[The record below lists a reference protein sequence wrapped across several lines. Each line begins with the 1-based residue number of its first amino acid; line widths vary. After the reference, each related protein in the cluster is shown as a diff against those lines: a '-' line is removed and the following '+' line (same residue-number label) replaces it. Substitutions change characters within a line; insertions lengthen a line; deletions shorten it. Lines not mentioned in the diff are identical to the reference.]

1 MAPQSAISRRE
12 QTSRVITRCAQ
23 DLAIEHGFDGF
34 TLDDLAER
42 AGVSRRTLFN
52 YFPGKEAAVLGVPA
66 ALDPDVLS
74 TFVAGGTAGDGG
86 HHRGH
91 SNGGTGGRL
100 LEDLAAL
107 VVSTYTRE
115 DPDRADWH
123 RVHALFERNPR
134 LIAVAKERFDALVS
148 DVRVAAEER
157 EALPAGHP
165 RARVAVAIIAGLFHD
180 SLGRFLADEDID
192 FPTDFLAGVDE
203 ATRLLR

>member
-1 MAPQSAISRRE
+1 MVAQSAISRRE

-66 ALDPDVLS
+66 ALDTDVLR
-74 TFVAGGTAGDGG
+74 TFVAGGTTDA
-86 HHRGH
+86 
-91 SNGGTGGRL
+91 NGGRL

-157 EALPAGHP
+157 EGLPAGHP
-165 RARVAVAIIAGLFHD
+165 RARVAVAIIAGIFHD
-180 SLGRFLADEDID
+180 SLARFLADEDID

>member
-1 MAPQSAISRRE
+1 MVSQSAISRRE
-12 QTSRVITRCAQ
+12 QTSRIITRCAQ

-34 TLDDLAER
+34 TLDDLAEQ

-66 ALDPDVLS
+66 ALDSDVLS
-74 TFVAGGTAGDGG
+74 TFVAGGAADAEGAD
-86 HHRGH
+86 
-91 SNGGTGGRL
+91 GTGGRL

-123 RVHALFERNPR
+123 RIHALFERNPK
-134 LIAVAKERFDALVS
+134 LIAVAKERFDALVN

-165 RARVAVAIIAGLFHD
+165 RARVAVAIIAGIFHD
-180 SLGRFLADEDID
+180 SLARFLADEDID